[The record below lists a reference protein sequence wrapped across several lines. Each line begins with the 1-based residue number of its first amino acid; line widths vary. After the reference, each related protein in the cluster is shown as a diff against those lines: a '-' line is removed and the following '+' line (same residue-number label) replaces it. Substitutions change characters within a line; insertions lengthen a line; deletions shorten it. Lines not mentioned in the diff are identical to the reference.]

1 MSNQWTVSNLDLL
14 TLIVPTVVT
23 AVIVIIGCVV
33 IVSKMKKLF
42 KQSFQQ
48 ANMQEKKKVYSD
60 FSATVGYMVSL
71 DPYIGENHNDALI
84 QLNSCISRVDMY
96 GSKEVVDLAWQIY
109 HTALIMRAKMGT
121 NGELISEVT
130 GKDSS
135 DMKNLLQLKEKT
147 IRAMRKDLGLDE

>member
-1 MSNQWTVSNLDLL
+1 MSDIWTISHLDLPS
-14 TLIVPTVVT
+14 IIIPAVVT
-23 AVIVIIGCVV
+23 VLVVLIGCLV
-33 IVSKMKKLF
+33 ILSKMKKLF

-48 ANMQEKKKVYSD
+48 ANIQEKKKVYSD

-109 HTALIMRAKMGT
+109 HMALIMRTKMGT
-121 NGELISEVT
+121 NGELASVVT
-130 GKDSS
+130 DEGSS

-147 IRAMRKDLGLDE
+147 IKAMRKDIGLE